1 MHGETSAGLTCTG
14 SSPTDFPD
22 ASGQVIK
29 TCTARPGRRL
39 RGNDLPPGPGEVM
52 PARGC

>member
-29 TCTARPGRRL
+29 TCTAAGAAVA
-39 RGNDLPPGPGEVM
+39 EE
-52 PARGC
+52 

>member
-22 ASGQVIK
+22 ASGQIK
-29 TCTARPGRRL
+29 TRTAA
-39 RGNDLPPGPGEVM
+39 E
-52 PARGC
+52 AAAAEE